1 MHVSRILLYSAAF
14 AATAALAVET
24 KTWIHSEAQEFEKG
38 TLKGLAIANN
48 GHISL
53 APKLTERL
61 DAGAGQL
68 WSAVAGAGGRVYA
81 GGSEGKVFVLDAGG
95 KSKPLAT
102 LAGGGT
108 VYALA
113 GAPGGVY
120 AATSPDGKI
129 WRVGDDGKAVLVHA
143 AKSHYV
149 WALVPGEEGVLY
161 AATGDPGQILKIQA
175 GGQATVLFD

>member
-1 MHVSRILLYSAAF
+1 MHVSRILLYTAAF

-24 KTWIHSEAQEFEKG
+24 KTWIHSEAQEFDKG
-38 TLKGLAIANN
+38 TLKGRAMSNS
-48 GHISL
+48 GRISL
-53 APKLTERL
+53 GTKLSERL

-68 WSAVAGAGGRVYA
+68 WSAAAGVGGRVYA
-81 GGSEGKVFVLDAGG
+81 GGNEGKIFVADGSG

-102 LAGGGT
+102 LEGGGT

-129 WRVGDDGKAVLVHA
+129 WRVGEDGKAALVHA
-143 AKSHYV
+143 AKAHYV
-149 WALVPGEEGVLY
+149 WALV
-161 AATGDPGQILKIQA
+161 
-175 GGQATVLFD
+175 